1 MSSTV
6 PPQSERTPNVSGG
19 DFDSWFWG
27 DAHVRGGVEHAVFQ
41 CADSAVVL
49 FDGECNFCNS
59 GVWMMISNSDAGNM
73 RFCAQNSEMGLSLL
87 HSFGQDQERL
97 SSIAVLNKDGH
108 LFTRSSAL
116 VEIMSRM
123 HAPYPV
129 LSAVF
134 NAVPE
139 SVRDEMYAW
148 VSRRRHAFGTE
159 NLSCRIPEEDEVSR
173 FLL

>member
-1 MSSTV
+1 
-6 PPQSERTPNVSGG
+6 
-19 DFDSWFWG
+19 
-27 DAHVRGGVEHAVFQ
+27 
-41 CADSAVVL
+41 
-49 FDGECNFCNS
+49 
-59 GVWMMISNSDAGNM
+59 
-73 RFCAQNSEMGLSLL
+73 MGLSLL

-123 HAPYPV
+123 NAPYPL